1 MRVPLINAGNG
12 YGRMPATAAPAMPFP
27 QASYQ
32 SGGGGTLIVTSE
44 QLEEALRTGNVS
56 ASGASVTPDSAMR
69 VAAFYGGLR
78 ILCGPVANLPVDV
91 KRRLDDKRRE
101 DASDTKLWKVLRRR
115 PNRWQT
121 PSQFKRMLQAHTI
134 LRGNGYALIVRSS
147 MQPYDLLELI
157 PLNPDRVRVEQN
169 DDMSLSYEYT
179 RRDGRRVQ
187 IEQSEMFHLCGLTLN
202 GFSGVSVLTYARE
215 SIGESLAM
223 ADHGGTMFRN
233 GARVSGVLTH
243 PNRLGPEGKEN
254 LKGSL
259 DDFRSEGER
268 DGKVMILEEGMKFER
283 VALSAVDAQWI
294 ESRKFSRTDVLMFL
308 GVPPFMVGDTE
319 KNTSWGTGIEQMS
332 NGFVTYT
339 EEDWLT
345 MWEEAIQRDLI
356 ADINS
361 NLYARFNRAALVKGD
376 IKTRWAAHVQALQW
390 GVMNPDEVRALEDMN
405 PREDGKGGD
414 YYDPPNAPGGAAAQ
428 TEPAPEEDN
437 PDAPL

>member
-1 MRVPLINAGNG
+1 LRVPLINAGNG
-12 YGRMPATAAPAMPFP
+12 YGRMPATAGPALPSP
-27 QASYQ
+27 RAAYQ
-32 SGGGGTLIVTSE
+32 PSGGGTLIVTSE

-78 ILCGPVANLPVDV
+78 ILCGPVANLPIDV

-101 DASDTKLWKVLRRR
+101 DASDTRLWKILRRR

-121 PSQFKRMLQAHTI
+121 PSQFKRMLQAHVI
-134 LRGNGYALIVRSS
+134 LRGNGYGLIVRSTLR
-147 MQPYDLLELI
+147 PYDILEII
-157 PLNPDRVRVEQN
+157 PLNPDRVRCEQN

-179 RRDGRRVQ
+179 RRDGGRVRIDQ
-187 IEQSEMFHLCGLTLN
+187 AEMFHLCGLTLN

-233 GARVSGVLTH
+233 GARVSGMLTH
-243 PNRLGPEGKEN
+243 PNKLGSDGKAN
-254 LKGSL
+254 LKASL
-259 DDFRSEGER
+259 DEFRAEGER

-356 ADINS
+356 ADPDS
-361 NLYARFNRAALVKGD
+361 NLYARFNRSALVKGD
-376 IKTRWAAHVQALQW
+376 IKTRWGAHVQALQW
-390 GVMNPDEVRALEDMN
+390 GVMSPDEVRALEDMN

-414 YYDPPNAPGGAAAQ
+414 YYDPPNAPGGAAA
-428 TEPAPEEDN
+428 TEPAPKEDK
-437 PDAPL
+437 PDGPL

>member
-12 YGRMPATAAPAMPFP
+12 YGRMPAVAGPVMPSP
-27 QASYQ
+27 QAAYQ
-32 SGGGGTLIVTSE
+32 SSGGGTLIVTSE

-78 ILCGPVANLPVDV
+78 ILCGPPANLPIDV
-91 KRRLDDKRRE
+91 KRRIDDKRRE
-101 DASDTKLWKVLRRR
+101 DASDTRLWKVLRRR

-121 PSQFKRMLQAHTI
+121 PSQFKRMLQAHVI
-134 LRGNGYALIVRSS
+134 LRGNGYGLIVRST
-147 MQPYDLLELI
+147 MRPFDILEII
-157 PLNPDRVRVEQN
+157 PLNPDRVRCEQN
-169 DDMSLSYEYT
+169 DDLSLSYEYT
-179 RRDGRRVQ
+179 RRNGGRVR
-187 IEQSEMFHLCGLTLN
+187 IEQGEMFHLCGLTLN

-215 SIGESLAM
+215 ALGESLAM

-233 GARVSGVLTH
+233 GARVSGMLTH
-243 PNRLGPEGKEN
+243 PGKLGLDGKEN
-254 LKGSL
+254 LKASL
-259 DDFRSEGER
+259 DTFRSEGER

-345 MWEEAIQRDLI
+345 MWEETIQRDLI
-356 ADINS
+356 ADPDS
-361 NLYARFNRAALVKGD
+361 NLYARFNRSALVKGD
-376 IKTRWAAHVQALQW
+376 IKTRWGAHVQALQW

-414 YYDPPNAPGGAAAQ
+414 YYDPPNAPGGAAAESDP
-428 TEPAPEEDN
+428 EPKKDDPN
-437 PDAPL
+437 GPL